1 MRTVT
6 RIALV
11 IVIAGAC
18 KEKQAAPPAAPP
30 RQGIEMVHR
39 GAMPHQP
46 LRYQLTRGVRTAVE
60 LELDVDMVTPT
71 FQRTMPTTVTVM
83 EVGADEVLA
92 DGSAKVRTK
101 ILRAMARERAGAAV
115 SLEAVNAQAAMLSGV
130 EITGTLTPRGK
141 VQAPRVEASAGVPP
155 KTASGIAA
163 LVAQAEEVAMPLPEP
178 GVGVGATWR
187 VRRDVVELGIKM
199 ETLTE
204 IEVTSIDGPRVG
216 YVMRTE
222 ARGDDQHATIDGTPV
237 DVTKIRGSGT
247 GQGVIDLS
255 RMVVFGEQSVELGFD
270 VRAMAASGSAQ
281 SSSVKMHTAKRLK
294 PAAEAATAPPPQG
307 PDGKPNAG
315 AAPKPDQA
323 PQDPGAH

>member
-18 KEKQAAPPAAPP
+18 KEKQAPPPASPP

-60 LELDVDMVTPT
+60 LELDVDMVTPS
-71 FQRTMPTTVTVM
+71 FQRAMPTTVTVM

-101 ILRAMARERAGAAV
+101 ILGAMARERPGAEV
-115 SLEAVNAQAAMLSGV
+115 SLEAVNAQAALLRGV

-141 VQAPRVEASAGVPP
+141 VQGPRVEASAGVPP

-187 VRRDVVELGIKM
+187 VRRDVIELGIKM

-222 ARGDDQHATIDGTPV
+222 ARGDDQRATIEGTPV

-247 GQGVIDLS
+247 GKGVIDLS

-270 VRAMAASGSAQ
+270 VKAMAASGSAQ
-281 SSSVKMHTAKRLK
+281 SSSVTMRTAKRLK
-294 PAAEAATAPPPQG
+294 PAAAAATATQPAG
-307 PDGKPNAG
+307 PDGRPDGG
-315 AAPKPDQA
+315 AAPAPDRA